1 MSEVGEI
8 YHGVGGAMSDG
19 PYRTLNMRQH
29 WKQLLK
35 RAYQHAFDSQD
46 VIDAICPALERDC
59 AWEITNDF
67 MPALQDYCTD
77 KNADLF
83 DDRDARLER
92 LKHLTAGRGTLGA
105 VIADCA
111 QEALL
116 QGKTGQEA
124 VDQALHQALTD
135 RLARNSLQM
144 EEHVLRESGARKAS
158 DVRGRLA
165 RAMAQA
171 PIGSLVQKLGRGTA
185 SSNAAPPK
193 HAGLEDGVGI

>member
-1 MSEVGEI
+1 M
-8 YHGVGGAMSDG
+8 YHSVGGAMSDG
-19 PYRTLNMRQH
+19 PYRTLNMRQQ

-35 RAYQHAFDSQD
+35 RAYQRAFDSHD
-46 VIDAICPALERDC
+46 VIEAVCPALERDC
-59 AWEITNDF
+59 AWEIPKEF
-67 MPALQDYCTD
+67 MPTLRDYCTD

-83 DDRDARLER
+83 EDRNARLEG
-92 LKHLTAGRGTLGA
+92 LKHLAAGRGTLGA

-124 VDQALHQALTD
+124 IDQALHQALTD

-144 EEHVLRESGARKAS
+144 EEHVLRESGTRKAS

-193 HAGLEDGVGI
+193 HTSLDDGVGLQ

>member
-1 MSEVGEI
+1 
-8 YHGVGGAMSDG
+8 MSDG
-19 PYRTLNMRQH
+19 PYRTLNMRQQ

-67 MPALQDYCTD
+67 MPALRDYCTD

-83 DDRDARLER
+83 DDRNARLER

-116 QGKTGQEA
+116 QGKTGQA
-124 VDQALHQALTD
+124 AIDQALHEALTD

-144 EEHVLRESGARKAS
+144 EEHVLRESGPRKAS
-158 DVRGRLA
+158 DVRNRLA
-165 RAMAQA
+165 SALAHA
-171 PIGSLVQKLGRGTA
+171 TIASLVRKLGTAAA

-193 HAGLEDGVGI
+193 HTSLDNGVGLQ